1 MQVDYPA
8 DEDLLARIDMTL
20 ARRDESFHEG
30 SE

>member
-1 MQVDYPA
+1 MRVDYPA

-20 ARRDESFHEG
+20 ARRDETFNDA